1 MSAFPSSSIGLP
13 RSLNYDMP
21 PSASD
26 SCRSYSVNLSPD
38 GLTQVQAPTQNL
50 FVANQA
56 LQGQFNSQ
64 VISFSIPSGNS
75 NSVFLDPTHTTL
87 SFSLTY
93 NVSTASSATGP
104 IVKLLSSASSFW
116 DQLTLYSNSTPLEAV
131 NQYGLLQNF
140 LLQNTVNSSQR
151 SGGISIAMG
160 CDSNSNTGIELGHAS
175 ISTFRYNF
183 SIPLLSMIGV
193 NSDKLFPVGMV
204 NNLQLQMTTATILP
218 IVAYCT
224 AVATQPVFAQ
234 NFTLSEFSLNLK
246 YVDIGDMASSM
257 LMSTLPDSRILYKSS
272 TYTNSQ
278 VTIPSGSSGAQQLL
292 LQIRNT
298 SVKSVYSQ
306 FGMSNS
312 VAVQSRISPN
322 GYYDAIN
329 ISTNSRQLQIGGMF
343 FPNRPINDV
352 SRPSEGYLYLIQA
365 LGGSI
370 PSALG
375 TSITREMYN
384 SVGGC
389 AIPTGANVDTCLVQP
404 NPDGAAG
411 TYLLRPAP
419 VGSDNTSSNVLQ
431 VNPSGHFHGYDL
443 ERLGGVMFSGI
454 NTRSTPPFLNLNI
467 QNALNATIT
476 CNAWGY
482 SDVVLVFDIAS
493 KSVQAFV

>member
-38 GLTQVQAPTQNL
+38 GITQVQAPSLPTNF
-50 FVANQA
+50 FVANNVVPF
-56 LQGQFNSQ
+56 QFNSQ
-64 VISFSIPSGNS
+64 VVSFSIPSGNS

-93 NVSTASSATGP
+93 NISTASATTAGV
-104 IVKLLSSASSFW
+104 VKLLSSASSFF
-116 DQLTLYSNSTPLEAV
+116 DQLVLYSNNTPLEQV
-131 NQYGLLQNF
+131 NQYGLLQNY
-140 LLQNTVNSSQR
+140 LLQNTVSLSQR
-151 SGGISIAMG
+151 VGGIGIAMG
-160 CDSNSNTGIELGHAS
+160 ADSNGASGIELGTTLTAPA
-175 ISTFRYNF
+175 TYRYNF

-218 IVAYCT
+218 LISFCT
-224 AVATQPVFAQ
+224 AVATQPVFSQ
-234 NFTLSEFSLNLK
+234 SFLLSEFSLNLK
-246 YVDIGDMASSM
+246 YIDIGESASQM
-257 LMSTLPDSRILYKSS
+257 LMMTLPDNRILYKSS

-278 VTIPSGSSGAQQLL
+278 ITLPNGSSGAQQLL

-298 SVKSVYSQ
+298 SVKSVYHQ
-306 FGMSNS
+306 FGQSNS
-312 VAVQSRISPN
+312 IQTQALISPN
-322 GYYDAIN
+322 SYYDAVSIGC
-329 ISTNSRQLQIGGMF
+329 SSRQLQVSGSF
-343 FPNRPINDV
+343 FPNKPINDV
-352 SRPSEGYLYLIQA
+352 SRPSEGYIYLIQA

-370 PSALG
+370 PASLG
-375 TSITREMYN
+375 TVVSREMY
-384 SVGGC
+384 SSIGGTT
-389 AIPTGANVDTCLVQP
+389 IPTGSNVDSTISIP
-404 NPDGAAG
+404 AA
-411 TYLLRPAP
+411 TVRPAP
-419 VGSDNTSSNVLQ
+419 VGSDAGALSVISY
-431 VNPSGHFHGYDL
+431 PSGHFLGYDL

-467 QNALNATIT
+467 LNALTSTIT

>member
-26 SCRSYSVNLSPD
+26 SCRSYSVNLAPD
-38 GLTQVQAPTQNL
+38 GITQVLAPPPPTNF
-50 FVANQA
+50 FVANNVA
-56 LQGQFNSQ
+56 TFPFNSQ
-64 VISFSIPSGNS
+64 IISFSIPSGNS

-87 SFSLTY
+87 SFTLTY
-93 NVSTASSATGP
+93 NVSTASATTAGVTRL
-104 IVKLLSSASSFW
+104 ISSAASFF
-116 DQLTLYSNSTPLEAV
+116 DQMVLYSNNTPLEQV

-140 LLQNTVNSSQR
+140 LLQNTVSLSQR
-151 SGGISIAMG
+151 AGGISLAMG
-160 CDSNSNTGIELGHAS
+160 ADSNSANGIELGTTLTAPA
-175 ISTFRYNF
+175 TYRYNF
-183 SIPLLSMIGV
+183 SIPLLSVIGI

-204 NNLQLQMTTATILP
+204 NNLQLQMTTASVLNI
-218 IVAYCT
+218 ISYCT
-224 AVATQPVFAQ
+224 AVATQPVFSQ
-234 NFTLSEFSLNLK
+234 SFLLSEFSLNLK
-246 YVDIGDMASSM
+246 YIDIGENASQM
-257 LMSTLPDSRILYKSS
+257 LLSTLPDNRILYKSA

-278 VTIPSGSSGAQQLL
+278 VTIPTGSSGAQQLL

-298 SVKSVYSQ
+298 SVKSVYHQ
-306 FGMSNS
+306 FGQSNS
-312 VAVQSRISPN
+312 VQAQALVSPN
-322 GYYDAIN
+322 GYYDGIN
-329 ISTNSRQLQIGGMF
+329 IGCSSRQLQVGGSF

-352 SRPSEGYLYLIQA
+352 SRPSEGYIYLIQS

-375 TSITREMYN
+375 TVVSREMYN
-384 SVGGC
+384 SIGGTSL
-389 AIPTGANVDTCLVQP
+389 PTGSNVDTCIVLPAATTRAAP
-404 NPDGAAG
+404 N
-411 TYLLRPAP
+411 
-419 VGSDNTSSNVLQ
+419 GSDGGGASVINF
-431 VNPSGHFHGYDL
+431 PSGHFLGYDL

-467 QNALNATIT
+467 LNALTSTIT

>member
-13 RSLNYDMP
+13 RSLNYDLP

-26 SCRSYSVNLSPD
+26 SCRSYSVNLAPD
-38 GLTQVQAPTQNL
+38 GITQVSAPTQNL

-93 NVSTASSATGP
+93 NITTGSTSTGP
-104 IVKLLSSASSFW
+104 VVKLLSSASSFF
-116 DQLTLYSNSTPLEAV
+116 DSMSLYSNNTPLESV
-131 NQYGLLQNF
+131 NQYGLLQNY
-140 LLQNTVNSSQR
+140 LLQNTVNLAQR
-151 SGGISIAMG
+151 YGGITIGMG
-160 CDSNSNTGIELGHAS
+160 TDTNGANGIDLAHAS
-175 ISTFRYNF
+175 TGTYRYNF
-183 SIPLLSMIGV
+183 SIPLLSMIGI

-204 NNLQLQMTTATILP
+204 NNLQLQMITSTLLP

-224 AVATQPVFAQ
+224 AITTNPVFSQ
-234 NFTLSEFSLNLK
+234 NFTLSEFSLNMK

-257 LMSTLPDSRILYKSS
+257 LMATLPDNRILYKSS

-298 SVKSVYSQ
+298 SVKSVFSQ

-312 VAVQSRISPN
+312 IASQSLVSPN

-329 ISTNSRQLQIGGMF
+329 ITTNSRQLQVGGSF
-343 FPNRPINDV
+343 FPNRPISDV
-352 SRPSEGYLYLIQA
+352 SRSSEGFIYLIQS

-375 TSITREMYN
+375 TVVNREMYN
-384 SVGGC
+384 SVGGV
-389 AIPTGANVDTCLVQP
+389 ASVPTGANIETFLVLP
-404 NPDGAAG
+404 ATVVRG
-411 TYLLRPAP
+411 AP
-419 VGSDNTSSNVLQ
+419 VGSDAGSVSVLQ
-431 VNPSGHFHGYDL
+431 YPSGHYHGYDL

-467 QNALNATIT
+467 QNALNASIT

>member
-13 RSLNYDMP
+13 KSMDYNLP

-26 SCRSYSVNLSPD
+26 SCRSYSVNLAPD
-38 GLTQVQAPTQNL
+38 GITTVSAPSQNL

-64 VISFSIPSGNS
+64 IISFSIPSGNS

-87 SFSLTY
+87 SFSLSYQIT
-93 NVSTASSATGP
+93 TASSATGP

-116 DQLTLYSNSTPLEAV
+116 DSLVLYSNNTPLEQI
-131 NQYGLLQNF
+131 NQYGLLQHF
-140 LLQNTVNSSQR
+140 LLQNTVSYSQR
-151 SGGISIAMG
+151 AGGISQMG
-160 CDSNSNTGIELGHAS
+160 CDTNSANGIDLAHA
-175 ISTFRYNF
+175 TVGTYRYNF
-183 SIPLLSMIGV
+183 SIPLLSMIGI

-204 NNLQLQMTTATILP
+204 NNLQLQMTTSSLLP
-218 IVAYCT
+218 IVAYCS
-224 AVATQPVFAQ
+224 AVTTNPVFSQ

-246 YVDIGDMASSM
+246 YIDIGEMASSM
-257 LMSTLPDSRILYKSS
+257 LMSTLPDNRILYKTS

-278 VTIPSGSSGAQQLL
+278 VTLPNGSSGAQQLL

-298 SVKSVYSQ
+298 SVKSVYHQ
-306 FGMSNS
+306 FGISNS
-312 VAVQSRISPN
+312 VASQSLVSPN

-329 ISTNSRQLQIGGMF
+329 ITTNSRQLQVGGSF

-370 PSALG
+370 PSSLG
-375 TSITREMYN
+375 TVVTREMYS
-384 SVGGC
+384 SVG
-389 AIPTGANVDTCLVQP
+389 AVASVPTGANVDSVLVLP
-404 NPDGAAG
+404 SA
-411 TYLLRPAP
+411 LSRSAP
-419 VGSDNTSSNVLQ
+419 VGSDGGAVAVFSQ
-431 VNPSGHFHGYDL
+431 PSGAFYGYDL
-443 ERLGGVMFSGI
+443 ERLGGTLFSGI

-467 QNALNATIT
+467 QNALNATVT

-482 SDVVLVFDIAS
+482 SDVVLAFDIGS

>member
-13 RSLNYDMP
+13 RSLNYEMP

-38 GLTQVQAPTQNL
+38 GITSVQAPTQDL
-50 FVANQA
+50 FVVNRSN
-56 LQGQFNSQ
+56 QGQFNSQ
-64 VISFSIPSGNS
+64 IISFSIPSGNS

-93 NVSTASSATGP
+93 TISTASSATAP
-104 IVKLLSSASSFW
+104 VVKLISSAASFF
-116 DQLTLYSNSTPLEAV
+116 DQLVLYSNNTPLEQI

-140 LLQNTVNSSQR
+140 LLQNTVNLAQR
-151 SGGISIAMG
+151 YGGLTIGMG
-160 CDSNSNTGIELGHAS
+160 TDSNSATGIELGHAS
-175 ISTFRYNF
+175 ATTFRYNF
-183 SIPLLSMIGV
+183 SIPLLSMIGI

-204 NNLQLQMTTATILP
+204 NNLQLQMTTSTLLP
-218 IVAYCT
+218 ILAYCT
-224 AVATQPVFAQ
+224 LLGTQPIFSQ
-234 NFTLSEFSLNLK
+234 NFLLSEFSLNLK
-246 YVDIGDMASSM
+246 YIDIGENASQM
-257 LMSTLPDSRILYKSS
+257 LMMTLPDNRILYKSS

-278 VTIPSGSSGAQQLL
+278 VSIPTGSSGAQQLL

-306 FGMSNS
+306 FGQSNS
-312 VAVQSRISPN
+312 VTAQSLVSPS

-329 ISTNSRQLQIGGMF
+329 ILTNSRQLQVGGNF

-352 SRPSEGYLYLIQA
+352 ARSSEGYIYLIQS

-370 PSALG
+370 PSSLG
-375 TSITREMYN
+375 TVVTREMYN
-384 SVGGC
+384 SAGGIL
-389 AIPTGANVDTCLVQP
+389 AGTLPTGANVESFLTLP
-404 NPDGAAG
+404 AAVS
-411 TYLLRPAP
+411 RPAP
-419 VGSDNTSSNVLQ
+419 VGSDIGAVSVINY
-431 VNPSGHFHGYDL
+431 PSGHFHGYDL

-467 QNALNATIT
+467 QQALNATIT

>member
-13 RSLNYDMP
+13 RSLNYEMP

-38 GLTQVQAPTQNL
+38 GITQVQAPSQN
-50 FVANQA
+50 FFAANQA

-64 VISFSIPSGNS
+64 VVSFSIPSGNS

-93 NVSTASSATGP
+93 NISTGSTATNPQSTLISSA
-104 IVKLLSSASSFW
+104 ASFFDS
-116 DQLTLYSNSTPLEAV
+116 LVLYSNNTPLEQV

-140 LLQNTVNSSQR
+140 LLQNTVNLAQR
-151 SGGISIAMG
+151 YGGITVGMG
-160 CDSNSNTGIELGHAS
+160 CDSNSANGIDLPHAA
-175 ISTFRYNF
+175 IGTYRFNF
-183 SIPLLSMIGV
+183 CIPLLSMIGI
-193 NSDKLFPVGMV
+193 NSDKLFPIGMV
-204 NNLQLQMTTATILP
+204 NNLQLQMTTATLLP
-218 IVAYCT
+218 IVSYCT
-224 AVATQPVFAQ
+224 AVAAQPIFSQ
-234 NFTLSEFSLNLK
+234 NFLLSEFSLNLK
-246 YVDIGDMASSM
+246 YIDIGEMASSM
-257 LMSTLPDSRILYKSS
+257 LMASLPDNRILYKSA

-278 VTIPSGSSGAQQLL
+278 ITIPNGSSGAQQLL

-306 FGMSNS
+306 FGQSNS
-312 VAVQSRISPN
+312 VAAQSLVSPN

-329 ISTNSRQLQIGGMF
+329 ITTNSRQLQVGGSF
-343 FPNRPINDV
+343 YPNRPISDV
-352 SRPSEGYLYLIQA
+352 ARPSEGYLYLIQS

-370 PSALG
+370 PSAMG
-375 TSITREMYN
+375 TVVNREMYN
-384 SVGGC
+384 SVGGTTL
-389 AIPTGANVDTCLVQP
+389 PTGTNVETFLVLPATTVRAASAGNDGGSVSVLKYP
-404 NPDGAAG
+404 N
-411 TYLLRPAP
+411 
-419 VGSDNTSSNVLQ
+419 S
-431 VNPSGHFHGYDL
+431 HFHGYDL

-467 QNALNATIT
+467 QNALTSTIT

-482 SDVVLVFDIAS
+482 SDVVLVFDIGS

>member
-21 PSASD
+21 PSASE
-26 SCRSYSVNLSPD
+26 SCRSYSVNLAPD
-38 GLTQVQAPTQNL
+38 GITQVASPNLPTNYL
-50 FVANQA
+50 TANA
-56 LQGQFNSQ
+56 LNTFPFNSQ

-93 NVSTASSATGP
+93 VISTASACTPNSATS
-104 IVKLLSSASSFW
+104 KLISSASSFF
-116 DQLTLYSNSTPLEAV
+116 DSLVLYSNNTPLEQV
-131 NQYGLLQNF
+131 NQYGLLQNY
-140 LLQNTVNSSQR
+140 LLQNTVNLSQR
-151 SGGISIAMG
+151 TGGISIAMG
-160 CDSNSNTGIELGHAS
+160 ADSNSASGID
-175 ISTFRYNF
+175 ISTQGVQSFRYNF

-218 IVAYCT
+218 IISFCT
-224 AVATQPVFAQ
+224 AVTTQPVFSQ
-234 NFTLSEFSLNLK
+234 PFTLSEFSLNLK
-246 YVDIGDMASSM
+246 YIDIGEMASSM
-257 LMSTLPDSRILYKSS
+257 LMATLPDNRILYKSA

-278 VTIPSGSSGAQQLL
+278 VTLPSGSSGSQQLL

-312 VAVQSRISPN
+312 VSVQSLISPN

-329 ISTNSRQLQIGGMF
+329 ISTNSRQLQVGGSF
-343 FPNRPINDV
+343 YPNRPINDL
-352 SRPSEGYLYLIQA
+352 SRPSEGYVYLIQS

-370 PSALG
+370 PASLG
-375 TSITREMYN
+375 TVVYREMYN

-389 AIPTGANVDTCLVQP
+389 VLPTGSNVDSGISTVVACLRQSI
-404 NPDGAAG
+404 N
-411 TYLLRPAP
+411 
-419 VGSDNTSSNVLQ
+419 GSDLANQSAISF
-431 VNPSGHFHGYDL
+431 PSGHFHGYDL
-443 ERLGGVMFSGI
+443 ERLGGVMFSGV
-454 NTRSTPPFLNLNI
+454 NTRSTPPFLNLTI
-467 QNALNATIT
+467 QNALNATVT

-482 SDVVLVFDIAS
+482 SDCVLVFDIAS

>member
-26 SCRSYSVNLSPD
+26 SCRSYSVNLAPD
-38 GLTQVQAPTQNL
+38 SLTSVASPTQNL
-50 FVANQA
+50 FAANQA
-56 LQGQFNSQ
+56 LQGAFNSQ
-64 VISFSIPSGNS
+64 IISFSIPSGNS
-75 NSVFLDPTHTTL
+75 NSVFLDPQHTTL

-93 NVSTASSATGP
+93 TITTGSTSTNPTVKLISSA
-104 IVKLLSSASSFW
+104 ASFW
-116 DQLTLYSNSTPLEAV
+116 DQLVLYSNNTPLEQI

-140 LLQNTVNSSQR
+140 LLQNTVNLAQR
-151 SGGISIAMG
+151 YGGITQMG
-160 CDSNSNTGIELGHAS
+160 ADSNGANGIELAHAAANS
-175 ISTFRYNF
+175 YRYNF
-183 SIPLLSMIGV
+183 SIPLLSMIGI

-204 NNLQLQMTTATILP
+204 NNLQLQMTTSTLLP
-218 IVAYCT
+218 IVSYCT
-224 AVATQPVFAQ
+224 AIATQPVFSQ

-246 YVDIGDMASSM
+246 YIDIGDMASSM
-257 LMSTLPDSRILYKSS
+257 LMATLPDNRILYKSA

-278 VTIPSGSSGAQQLL
+278 ITIPSGSSGAQQLL

-298 SVKSVYSQ
+298 SVKSVFSQ
-306 FGMSNS
+306 FGQSNS
-312 VAVQSRISPN
+312 VIAQSLVSPN

-329 ISTNSRQLQIGGMF
+329 ITTNSRQLQIGGNF

-352 SRPSEGYLYLIQA
+352 ARPSEGYIYLVQS
-365 LGGSI
+365 LGGNI

-375 TSITREMYN
+375 TVVNREMYN
-384 SVGGC
+384 TVGGV
-389 AIPTGANVDTCLVQP
+389 AAVPTGPNVDTFLVLP
-404 NPDGAAG
+404 ATVVRA
-411 TYLLRPAP
+411 AP
-419 VGSDNTSSNVLQ
+419 VGSDGGSVSVLQ
-431 VNPSGHFHGYDL
+431 YPSGHFHGYDL

-467 QNALNATIT
+467 QNALNATIS

>member
-13 RSLNYDMP
+13 RSLNYEMP

-38 GLTQVQAPTQNL
+38 GITSVQAPTQN
-50 FVANQA
+50 FFIANQA
-56 LQGQFNSQ
+56 AQGQFNSQ
-64 VISFSIPSGNS
+64 VVSFSIPSGNS

-93 NVSTASSATGP
+93 NISTGSTTTNPQSTLISSA
-104 IVKLLSSASSFW
+104 ASFFDS
-116 DQLTLYSNSTPLEAV
+116 LVLYSNNTPLEQV

-140 LLQNTVNSSQR
+140 LLQNTVNLAQR
-151 SGGISIAMG
+151 YGGMTVGMG
-160 CDSNSNTGIELGHAS
+160 CDSNSANGIDLPHAAVG
-175 ISTFRYNF
+175 TYRFNF
-183 SIPLLSMIGV
+183 CIPLLSMIGI
-193 NSDKLFPVGMV
+193 NSDKLFPIGMV
-204 NNLQLQMTTATILP
+204 NNLQLQMTTATLLP
-218 IVAYCT
+218 IVSYCT
-224 AVATQPVFAQ
+224 AVTAQPIFSQ
-234 NFTLSEFSLNLK
+234 NFLLSEFSLNLK
-246 YVDIGDMASSM
+246 YIDIGEMASSM
-257 LMSTLPDSRILYKSS
+257 LMASLPDNRILYKSS

-278 VTIPSGSSGAQQLL
+278 ITIPNGSSGAQQLL

-306 FGMSNS
+306 FGQSNS
-312 VAVQSRISPN
+312 VAAQSLVSPN
-322 GYYDAIN
+322 GYYDGIC
-329 ISTNSRQLQIGGMF
+329 IGTNSRQLQVGSNF
-343 FPNRPINDV
+343 YPNRPINDV
-352 SRPSEGYLYLIQA
+352 SRPSEGYLYLIQS

-375 TSITREMYN
+375 TVVNREMYN
-384 SVGGC
+384 SVGGTTL
-389 AIPTGANVDTCLVQP
+389 PTGTNVETFLVLPATTVRAASAGNDGGSVSVLKYP
-404 NPDGAAG
+404 N
-411 TYLLRPAP
+411 
-419 VGSDNTSSNVLQ
+419 S
-431 VNPSGHFHGYDL
+431 HFHGYDL

-467 QNALNATIT
+467 YNALTSTIT

>member
-38 GLTQVQAPTQNL
+38 GITQVQAPTQNL
-50 FVANQA
+50 FIANQA
-56 LQGQFNSQ
+56 VQGQFNSQ
-64 VISFSIPSGNS
+64 VVSFSIPSGNS

-93 NVSTASSATGP
+93 TTSTGSTTTSPVVKLISSA
-104 IVKLLSSASSFW
+104 ASFF
-116 DQLTLYSNSTPLEAV
+116 DQLVLYSNNTPLEQV
-131 NQYGLLQNF
+131 NQYGLLQNY
-140 LLQNTVNSSQR
+140 LLQNTVNLSQR
-151 SGGISIAMG
+151 YGGITIAMG
-160 CDSNSNTGIELGHAS
+160 SDTNGASGIDLGHAS
-175 ISTFRYNF
+175 ATTFRYNF

-193 NSDKLFPVGMV
+193 NSDKLFPIGMV
-204 NNLQLQMTTATILP
+204 NNLQLMMTTANLLP

-224 AVATQPVFAQ
+224 AVTTQPAFSQ
-234 NFTLSEFSLNLK
+234 NFLLSEFSLNLK
-246 YVDIGDMASSM
+246 YVDIGDSASQM
-257 LMSTLPDSRILYKSS
+257 LMMTLPDNRILYKTS

-278 VTIPSGSSGAQQLL
+278 VSIPSGSSGAQQLL

-306 FGMSNS
+306 FGQSNS
-312 VAVQSRISPN
+312 VAAQSLVSPN

-329 ISTNSRQLQIGGMF
+329 ITTNSRQLTVGGSY
-343 FPNRPINDV
+343 FPNKPINDIAR
-352 SRPSEGYLYLIQA
+352 SSEGYIYLIQA
-365 LGGSI
+365 LGGNI

-375 TSITREMYN
+375 TVVNKEMYC
-384 SVGGC
+384 SVGGV
-389 AIPTGANVDTCLVQP
+389 AAVPTGTNVETFLVLP
-404 NPDGAAG
+404 A
-411 TYLLRPAP
+411 TILRSAPA
-419 VGSDNTSSNVLQ
+419 GSDNGSVSVLQ
-431 VNPSGHFHGYDL
+431 YPSGHFHGYDL

>member
-13 RSLNYDMP
+13 RSLDYSTP

-26 SCRSYSVNLSPD
+26 SCRSFSVNLSPD
-38 GLTQVQAPTQNL
+38 GITQVQAPTQNL

-56 LQGQFNSQ
+56 QQGQFNSQ

-93 NVSTASSATGP
+93 TITTGSTATGP
-104 IVKLLSSASSFW
+104 VVKLLSSASSFW
-116 DQLTLYSNSTPLEAV
+116 DSMSLYSNNTPLEQV
-131 NQYGLLQNF
+131 NQYGLLQNY
-140 LLQNTVNSSQR
+140 LLQNTVNLAQR
-151 SGGISIAMG
+151 YGGITIGMG
-160 CDSNSNTGIELGHAS
+160 TDTNGANGIELAHAS
-175 ISTFRYNF
+175 TGTYRYNF
-183 SIPLLSMIGV
+183 SIPLLSMIGI

-204 NNLQLQMTTATILP
+204 NNLQLQMTTSTLLP

-224 AVATQPVFAQ
+224 AVAAQPVFSQ
-234 NFTLSEFSLNLK
+234 TFLLSEFSLNLK
-246 YVDIGDMASSM
+246 YVDIGEMASSM
-257 LMSTLPDSRILYKSS
+257 LMATLPDNRILYKSA

-278 VTIPSGSSGAQQLL
+278 VTIPNGSSGAQQLL

-306 FGMSNS
+306 FGQSNS
-312 VAVQSRISPN
+312 VASQSLVSPN

-329 ISTNSRQLQIGGMF
+329 ITTNSRQLQIGGSF
-343 FPNRPINDV
+343 FPNRPISDI
-352 SRPSEGYLYLIQA
+352 SRSSEGYVYLIQA

-370 PSALG
+370 PSSLG
-375 TSITREMYN
+375 TVVNREMYN
-384 SVGGC
+384 TVGGV
-389 AIPTGANVDTCLVQP
+389 ASVPTGANVETFLVLPATCV
-404 NPDGAAG
+404 
-411 TYLLRPAP
+411 RSAP
-419 VGSDNTSSNVLQ
+419 VGSDGGSVSVLQ
-431 VNPSGHFHGYDL
+431 YPSGHFHGYDL

>member
-13 RSLNYDMP
+13 RSLNYEMP

-38 GLTQVQAPTQNL
+38 GITSVQAPTQDL
-50 FVANQA
+50 FVANKSN
-56 LQGQFNSQ
+56 QGQFNSQ
-64 VISFSIPSGNS
+64 IVSFSIPSGNS

-93 NVSTASSATGP
+93 TTSTASSATGP
-104 IVKLLSSASSFW
+104 IVKLISSAASFF
-116 DQLTLYSNSTPLEAV
+116 DQLVLYSNNTPLEQI

-140 LLQNTVNSSQR
+140 LLQNTVDIAQR
-151 SGGISIAMG
+151 YGGITIGMG
-160 CDSNSNTGIELGHAS
+160 TDSNSATGIDLGHATAT
-175 ISTFRYNF
+175 TFRYNF
-183 SIPLLSMIGV
+183 SIPLLSMIGI

-204 NNLQLQMTTATILP
+204 NNLQLQLTTATLLP
-218 IVAYCT
+218 ILAYCT
-224 AVATQPVFAQ
+224 AVATQPVFSQ
-234 NFTLSEFSLNLK
+234 NFLLSEFSLNLK
-246 YVDIGDMASSM
+246 YIDIGENASQM
-257 LMSTLPDSRILYKSS
+257 LMMTLPDNRILYKSS

-278 VTIPSGSSGAQQLL
+278 VSIPTGSSGAQQLL

-306 FGMSNS
+306 FGQSNS
-312 VAVQSRISPN
+312 VTAQSLVSPS

-329 ISTNSRQLQIGGMF
+329 ILTNSRQLQVGGSF

-352 SRPSEGYLYLIQA
+352 SRPSEGYLYLVQA

-370 PSALG
+370 PASLG
-375 TSITREMYN
+375 TVITREMYN
-384 SVGGC
+384 SVGGI
-389 AIPTGANVDTCLVQP
+389 ASATLPTGANVDTFLSLPATVS
-404 NPDGAAG
+404 
-411 TYLLRPAP
+411 RPAP
-419 VGSDNTSSNVLQ
+419 TGSDIAAVSVINYPSS
-431 VNPSGHFHGYDL
+431 HFHGYDL

-467 QNALNATIT
+467 QQALNATIT

>member
-38 GLTQVQAPTQNL
+38 GITQVLAPTQNL
-50 FVANQA
+50 FAANQA

-64 VISFSIPSGNS
+64 VVSFSIPSGNS

-93 NVSTASSATGP
+93 NISTGSTATSPLVTLISSA
-104 IVKLLSSASSFW
+104 ASFF
-116 DQLTLYSNSTPLEAV
+116 DQLVLYSNNTPLEQV
-131 NQYGLLQNF
+131 NSYGLLQNF
-140 LLQNTVNSSQR
+140 LLQNTVNLAQR
-151 SGGISIAMG
+151 YGGMTVGLG
-160 CDSNSNTGIELGHAS
+160 CDSNSANGIDLPHAAVGTYRFNFCLPLIS
-175 ISTFRYNF
+175 I
-183 SIPLLSMIGV
+183 IGV
-193 NSDKLFPVGMV
+193 NSDKLFPIGML
-204 NNLQLQMTTATILP
+204 NNLQLQMTTASLLP
-218 IVAYCT
+218 IVSYCT
-224 AVATQPVFAQ
+224 AISAQPVFSQ
-234 NFTLSEFSLNLK
+234 NFLLSEFSLNLK
-246 YVDIGDMASSM
+246 YVDIGESAAQM
-257 LMSTLPDSRILYKSS
+257 LMMTIPDNRILYKTA

-278 VTIPSGSSGAQQLL
+278 VTLSTGTSGASQLL

-298 SVKSVYSQ
+298 SVKSIYSQ

-312 VAVQSRISPN
+312 VAAQSLVSPN

-329 ISTNSRQLQIGGMF
+329 ISTNSRQLQIGGNF

-352 SRPSEGYLYLIQA
+352 SRPSEGYIYLIQSM
-365 LGGSI
+365 GGSI

-375 TSITREMYN
+375 TVVNREMYN
-384 SVGGC
+384 SVGGTTL
-389 AIPTGANVDTCLVQP
+389 PTGTNVETFLVLPATAVRAASAGNDGGSVSVIKYP
-404 NPDGAAG
+404 N
-411 TYLLRPAP
+411 
-419 VGSDNTSSNVLQ
+419 S
-431 VNPSGHFHGYDL
+431 HFHGYDL

-467 QNALNATIT
+467 QNALTATIT
-476 CNAWGY
+476 CNAWGF
-482 SDVVLVFDIAS
+482 SDVVLAFDIGS

>member
-13 RSLNYDMP
+13 KSMDYNLP

-26 SCRSYSVNLSPD
+26 SCRSYSVNLAPD
-38 GLTQVQAPTQNL
+38 GITTVSAPSQNL

-64 VISFSIPSGNS
+64 IISFSIPSGNS

-93 NVSTASSATGP
+93 QITTASSATGP

-116 DQLTLYSNSTPLEAV
+116 DSLVLYSNNTPLEQI
-131 NQYGLLQNF
+131 NQYGLLQHF
-140 LLQNTVNSSQR
+140 LLQNTVSYSQR
-151 SGGISIAMG
+151 TGGISQMG
-160 CDSNSNTGIELGHAS
+160 CDTNSANGIDLAHA
-175 ISTFRYNF
+175 TVGTYRYNF
-183 SIPLLSMIGV
+183 SIPVLSMIGI

-204 NNLQLQMTTATILP
+204 NNLQLQMTTASLLP
-218 IVAYCT
+218 IVAYCS
-224 AVATQPVFAQ
+224 AVTTNPVFSQ
-234 NFTLSEFSLNLK
+234 NFTLSEFALNLK
-246 YVDIGDMASSM
+246 YIDIGDSASAM
-257 LMSTLPDSRILYKSS
+257 LMMSLPDNRILYKTS

-278 VTIPSGSSGAQQLL
+278 VTLPNGSSGAQQLL

-298 SVKSVYSQ
+298 SVKSVYHQ

-312 VAVQSRISPN
+312 VASQSLVSPN

-329 ISTNSRQLQIGGMF
+329 ITTNSRQLQVGGNF

-352 SRPSEGYLYLIQA
+352 SKPSEGYIVLVQA
-365 LGGSI
+365 LGGNI

-375 TSITREMYN
+375 TVVSREMYS
-384 SVGGC
+384 SVGGV
-389 AIPTGANVDTCLVQP
+389 ASVPTGANVDSVLVLP
-404 NPDGAAG
+404 SALSRG
-411 TYLLRPAP
+411 AP
-419 VGSDNTSSNVLQ
+419 VGSDGGAVAVFSQ
-431 VNPSGHFHGYDL
+431 PSGAFYGYDL
-443 ERLGGVMFSGI
+443 ERLGGTLFSGI

-467 QNALNATIT
+467 QNALNATVT

-482 SDVVLVFDIAS
+482 SDVVLAFDIGS

>member
-13 RSLNYDMP
+13 RSLNYEMP

-38 GLTQVQAPTQNL
+38 GITQVQAPFQN
-50 FVANQA
+50 FFAANQA

-64 VISFSIPSGNS
+64 VVSFSIPSGNS

-93 NVSTASSATGP
+93 NISTGSTATNPQSTLISSA
-104 IVKLLSSASSFW
+104 ASFFDS
-116 DQLTLYSNSTPLEAV
+116 LVLYSNNTPLEQV

-140 LLQNTVNSSQR
+140 LLQNTVNLAQR
-151 SGGISIAMG
+151 YGGMTVGMG
-160 CDSNSNTGIELGHAS
+160 CDSNSANGIDLPHAA
-175 ISTFRYNF
+175 IGTYRFNF
-183 SIPLLSMIGV
+183 CIPLLSMIGI
-193 NSDKLFPVGMV
+193 NSDKLFPIGMV
-204 NNLQLQMTTATILP
+204 NNLQLQMTTATLLP
-218 IVAYCT
+218 IVSYCT
-224 AVATQPVFAQ
+224 AVAAQPIFSQ
-234 NFTLSEFSLNLK
+234 NFLLSEFSLNLK
-246 YVDIGDMASSM
+246 YIDIGEMASSM
-257 LMSTLPDSRILYKSS
+257 LMASLPDNRILYKSA

-278 VTIPSGSSGAQQLL
+278 ITIPNGSSGAQQLL

-306 FGMSNS
+306 FGQSNS
-312 VAVQSRISPN
+312 VAAQSLVSPN

-329 ISTNSRQLQIGGMF
+329 ITTNSRQLQVGGSF
-343 FPNRPINDV
+343 YPNRPISDV
-352 SRPSEGYLYLIQA
+352 ARPSEGYLYLIQS

-370 PSALG
+370 PSAMG
-375 TSITREMYN
+375 TVVNREMYN
-384 SVGGC
+384 SVGGTTL
-389 AIPTGANVDTCLVQP
+389 PTGTNVETFLVLPATTVRAASAGNDGGSVSVLKYP
-404 NPDGAAG
+404 N
-411 TYLLRPAP
+411 
-419 VGSDNTSSNVLQ
+419 S
-431 VNPSGHFHGYDL
+431 HFHGYDL

-467 QNALNATIT
+467 QNALTSTIT

-482 SDVVLVFDIAS
+482 SDVVLVFDIGS

>member
-13 RSLNYDMP
+13 KSLDYSMP

-38 GLTQVQAPTQNL
+38 GITQVQAPTQNL
-50 FVANQA
+50 FAANQA

-75 NSVFLDPTHTTL
+75 NSVFLDPHNTTL

-93 NVSTASSATGP
+93 NVSTASSATAP
-104 IVKLLSSASSFW
+104 VVRILSSAASFF
-116 DQLTLYSNSTPLEAV
+116 DQLVLYSNNTPLEQI

-140 LLQNTVNSSQR
+140 LLQNTVNLAQR
-151 SGGISIAMG
+151 YGGITVGMG
-160 CDSNSNTGIELGHAS
+160 TDSNSANGIEIGHAS

-183 SIPLLSMIGV
+183 SIPLLSMIGI

-204 NNLQLQMTTATILP
+204 NNLQLQMTTATVLP

-224 AVATQPVFAQ
+224 AVATQPVFSQ
-234 NFTLSEFSLNLK
+234 NFLLSEFSLNLK
-246 YVDIGDMASSM
+246 YIDIGESAAQM
-257 LMSTLPDSRILYKSS
+257 LMMTIPDSRILYKSS

-278 VTIPSGSSGAQQLL
+278 VTIPNGSSGAQQLL

-306 FGMSNS
+306 FGQSNS
-312 VAVQSRISPN
+312 IAAQSLVCPN

-329 ISTNSRQLQIGGMF
+329 ITTNSRQLQVGGSF
-343 FPNRPINDV
+343 YPNRPINDV
-352 SRPSEGYLYLIQA
+352 SRSSEGYIYLISA
-365 LGGSI
+365 LGGSL

-375 TSITREMYN
+375 TVVNREMYN
-384 SVGGC
+384 SVGGTTL
-389 AIPTGANVDTCLVQP
+389 PTGANVETNLVLP
-404 NPDGAAG
+404 ASAARGAP
-411 TYLLRPAP
+411 L
-419 VGSDNTSSNVLQ
+419 GSDGGSISVLQ
-431 VNPSGHFHGYDL
+431 YPNSHFHGYDL

-467 QNALNATIT
+467 QNALTSTIT

-482 SDVVLVFDIAS
+482 SDVVLVFDIGS

>member
-13 RSLNYDMP
+13 KSLDYNMP

-38 GLTQVQAPTQNL
+38 GITQVSAPTQDL
-50 FVANQA
+50 FVANKA
-56 LQGQFNSQ
+56 NQGQFNSQ
-64 VISFSIPSGNS
+64 IISFSIPSGNS

-93 NVSTASSATGP
+93 TISTASAATGP
-104 IVKLLSSASSFW
+104 VVKLISSAASFF
-116 DQLTLYSNSTPLEAV
+116 DQLVLYSNNTPLEQI

-140 LLQNTVNSSQR
+140 LLQNTVDLAQR
-151 SGGISIAMG
+151 YGGIGIGMG
-160 CDSNSNTGIELGHAS
+160 ADSNSASGIDLAHATA
-175 ISTFRYNF
+175 STFRYNF
-183 SIPLLSMIGV
+183 SIPLLSMIGI

-204 NNLQLQMTTATILP
+204 NNLQLQMTTSTLLP

-224 AVATQPVFAQ
+224 AFTASTPVFSQ
-234 NFTLSEFSLNLK
+234 NFLLSEFSLNLK
-246 YVDIGDMASSM
+246 YIDIGESAAQM
-257 LMSTLPDSRILYKSS
+257 LMMTLPDNRILYKSS

-278 VTIPSGSSGAQQLL
+278 VTLPSGSSGAQQLL

-306 FGMSNS
+306 FGQSNS
-312 VAVQSRISPN
+312 VTAQSLVSPN

-329 ISTNSRQLQIGGMF
+329 ILTNSRQLQIGGSF

-352 SRPSEGYLYLIQA
+352 SRSSEGYIYLIQA

-370 PSALG
+370 PSSLG
-375 TSITREMYN
+375 TVVNREMYN
-384 SVGGC
+384 SVGG
-389 AIPTGANVDTCLVQP
+389 I
-404 NPDGAAG
+404 AAG
-411 TYLLRPAP
+411 TLPTGTNVETFLVLPATVVRSAP
-419 VGSDNTSSNVLQ
+419 TGSDGGNIPVLNYPSS
-431 VNPSGHFHGYDL
+431 HFHGYDL

-467 QNALNATIT
+467 QNALNASIT
-476 CNAWGY
+476 ANAWGY
-482 SDVVLVFDIAS
+482 SDVVLVFDIGS

>member
-13 RSLNYDMP
+13 KSLDYSMP

-38 GLTQVQAPTQNL
+38 GITQVQAPTQNL
-50 FVANQA
+50 FVANHA
-56 LQGQFNSQ
+56 FQGQFNSQ

-75 NSVFLDPTHTTL
+75 NSVFLDTTHTTL

-93 NVSTASSATGP
+93 NITTGASVTGG
-104 IVKLLSSASSFW
+104 IVKLLSSAASFF
-116 DQLTLYSNSTPLEAV
+116 DQLVLYSNNTPLEQI
-131 NQYGLLQNF
+131 NQYGLLQHF
-140 LLQNTVNSSQR
+140 LLQNTVNISQR
-151 SGGISIAMG
+151 SGGMSVGMG
-160 CDSNSNTGIELGHAS
+160 CDSNSFTGIELGHTSA
-175 ISTFRYNF
+175 TTYRYNF
-183 SIPLLSMIGV
+183 SIPLLSIIGI

-204 NNLQLQMTTATILP
+204 NNLQLQMTTASLLP
-218 IVAYCT
+218 IVAYAT
-224 AVATQPVFAQ
+224 AIATAPVFSQ
-234 NFTLSEFSLNLK
+234 NFLLSEFSLNLK
-246 YVDIGDMASSM
+246 YIDIGESAAQM
-257 LMSTLPDSRILYKSS
+257 LMMTIPDNRILYKSS

-278 VTIPSGSSGAQQLL
+278 VTIPTGSAGSQQLL

-312 VAVQSRISPN
+312 VIAQSLVSPN

-329 ISTNSRQLQIGGMF
+329 ISTNSRQLQVGGSF

-352 SRPSEGYLYLIQA
+352 SRPSEGYLYLIA
-365 LGGSI
+365 SLGGAI
-370 PSALG
+370 PVALG
-375 TSITREMYN
+375 TSVTRESYN
-384 SVGGC
+384 SVGAC
-389 AIPTGANVDTCLVQP
+389 VLPTGSNVDNCLVLPQTLVRA
-404 NPDGAAG
+404 N
-411 TYLLRPAP
+411 P
-419 VGSDNTSSNVLQ
+419 VGSDQTATQNVLAMQ
-431 VNPSGHFHGYDL
+431 PSCHFHGYDL

-467 QNALNATIT
+467 LNALNATVT

-482 SDVVLVFDIAS
+482 SDVVLVFDVAS

>member
-13 RSLNYDMP
+13 RSLNYEMP

-38 GLTQVQAPTQNL
+38 GITSVQAPTQNL

-64 VISFSIPSGNS
+64 IISFSIPSGNS

-93 NVSTASSATGP
+93 NISTASSATAP
-104 IVKLLSSASSFW
+104 VVKLISSAASFF
-116 DQLTLYSNSTPLEAV
+116 DQLVLYSNNTPLEQI

-140 LLQNTVNSSQR
+140 LLQNTVDIAQR
-151 SGGISIAMG
+151 YGGITIGMG
-160 CDSNSNTGIELGHAS
+160 TDSNSATGIDLGHAS
-175 ISTFRYNF
+175 ATTFRYNF
-183 SIPLLSMIGV
+183 SIPILSMIGI

-204 NNLQLQMTTATILP
+204 NNLQLQMTTATLLP
-218 IVAYCT
+218 ILAYCT
-224 AVATQPVFAQ
+224 AVATQPVFSQ
-234 NFTLSEFSLNLK
+234 NFLLSEFSLNLK
-246 YVDIGDMASSM
+246 YIDIGENASQM
-257 LMSTLPDSRILYKSS
+257 LMMTLPDNRILYKSS

-278 VTIPSGSSGAQQLL
+278 VSIPSGSSGAQQLL

-306 FGMSNS
+306 FGQSNS
-312 VAVQSRISPN
+312 VIAQSLVSPS

-329 ISTNSRQLQIGGMF
+329 ILTNSRQLQVGGNF

-352 SRPSEGYLYLIQA
+352 ARSSEGYVYLIQS

-370 PSALG
+370 PASLG
-375 TSITREMYN
+375 TVITREMYN
-384 SVGGC
+384 SVGGIT
-389 AIPTGANVDTCLVQP
+389 AATLPTGANVETFLTLPATVS
-404 NPDGAAG
+404 
-411 TYLLRPAP
+411 RPAP
-419 VGSDNTSSNVLQ
+419 TGSDIGAVSVINYPSS
-431 VNPSGHFHGYDL
+431 HFHGYDL

>member
-13 RSLNYDMP
+13 RSLNYEMP

-38 GLTQVQAPTQNL
+38 GITQVQAPTQN
-50 FVANQA
+50 FFIANQA
-56 LQGQFNSQ
+56 TQGQFNSQ
-64 VISFSIPSGNS
+64 IVSFSIPSGNS

-93 NVSTASSATGP
+93 NISTGSTATNPQSTLISSA
-104 IVKLLSSASSFW
+104 ASFFDS
-116 DQLTLYSNSTPLEAV
+116 LVLYSNNTPLEQV

-140 LLQNTVNSSQR
+140 LLQNTVNLAQR
-151 SGGISIAMG
+151 YGGMTVGMG
-160 CDSNSNTGIELGHAS
+160 CDSNSANGIDLPHAA
-175 ISTFRYNF
+175 IGTYRFNF
-183 SIPLLSMIGV
+183 CIPLLSMIGI

-204 NNLQLQMTTATILP
+204 NNLQLQMTTASILP
-218 IVAYCT
+218 IVSYCT
-224 AVATQPVFAQ
+224 AVTVQPIFSQ
-234 NFTLSEFSLNLK
+234 NFLLSEFSLNLK
-246 YVDIGDMASSM
+246 YIDIGEMASSM
-257 LMSTLPDSRILYKSS
+257 LMATLPDNRILYKSS

-278 VTIPSGSSGAQQLL
+278 ITIPNGSSGAQQLL

-306 FGMSNS
+306 FGQSNS
-312 VAVQSRISPN
+312 VAAQSLVSPN
-322 GYYDAIN
+322 SYYDGIC
-329 ISTNSRQLQIGGMF
+329 IGTNSRQLQVGGSF
-343 FPNRPINDV
+343 YPNRPINDV

-370 PSALG
+370 QSALG
-375 TSITREMYN
+375 TVVNREMYN
-384 SVGGC
+384 SVGGTTL
-389 AIPTGANVDTCLVQP
+389 PTGTNVETFLVLPATTVRAASAGNDGGSVSVLKYP
-404 NPDGAAG
+404 N
-411 TYLLRPAP
+411 
-419 VGSDNTSSNVLQ
+419 S
-431 VNPSGHFHGYDL
+431 HFHGYDL

-467 QNALNATIT
+467 QNALTSTIT

-482 SDVVLVFDIAS
+482 SDVVLVFDIGS